1 MPHFIVF
8 LLTLIFLYVYSPCT
22 LTLYTLMGY
31 FRRRYTIN
39 NTYAIDTIVAVT
51 FNILLNKYIVFT
63 TSLLQSRPN

>member
-1 MPHFIVF
+1 MPYLIVF

-51 FNILLNKYIVFT
+51 FNILERLI
-63 TSLLQSRPN
+63 RR